1 MTDEK
6 ICPFMSRPY
15 ISCISGKDECG
26 TRTQYTD
33 VEYVECQKDR
43 CMAWGKM
50 HVIDYDNSDP
60 DSPCIIIEGCRLIP

>member
-26 TRTQYTD
+26 TRSQYTD
-33 VEYVECQKDR
+33 VEYVGCQKER
-43 CMAWGKM
+43 CMAWGSKILYTETNTGA
-50 HVIDYDNSDP
+50 VVKSD
-60 DSPCIIIEGCRLIP
+60 GCRLIP